1 MSDAAAYEP
10 PEIRE
15 IGTFETVTLAS
26 NGGQYIDGNYPAHT
40 PVHNH
45 TS

>member
-1 MSDAAAYEP
+1 MSEEHRYVP

-15 IGTFETVTLAS
+15 VGTLQEITLAS
-26 NGGQYIDGNYPAHT
+26 NGGNYIDGNYPAHT